1 MGRYVF
7 TLPDVGEGIAE
18 VEVVAWHVAVGT
30 TVKEDAPLVDV
41 LTEKATVEIPSP
53 RSGRVLSITGNPG
66 DKLRVGSE
74 ILILETDAADVGALR
89 PAPQPIPEAPA
100 PAASVPFEPERE
112 SRKVEYPRGE
122 YKEHAAPP
130 SVSPSI
136 SPKPLAAPSVRYRAK
151 QLGIELASISGTGP
165 GGRILH
171 ADLDAVLAARKPP
184 SAVVTAPASVHGE
197 EEVEEIRIIGL
208 RRRIAERMQQSKRRI
223 PHYSYVEEI
232 DVSALEEL
240 RADLNLR
247 YSTERPRL
255 TVLPFLIAALVRAV
269 PKFPQINALF
279 DDEQGILRRYRLVHV
294 GIATE
299 TGQGLL
305 VPVIRHVEKL
315 DLWQTAL
322 EISRLSTA
330 AREGRAGREELSGS
344 TITISSLGP
353 LGGIVATPI
362 INPPEVAIIG
372 VNRIAARPVV
382 RDGAIVIR
390 RMMNLSS
397 SFDHRIVDGF
407 DAAQFTQEMK
417 RLIEQPATLF
427 VR

>member
-18 VEVVAWHVAVGT
+18 VELVTWHVAVGA
-30 TVKEDAPLVDV
+30 TVTEDAPLVDV

-53 RSGRVLSITGNPG
+53 RTGRVLSVTGNPG
-66 DKLRVGSE
+66 DKIRVGSE
-74 ILILETDAADVGALR
+74 ILVLETEAADAGSLAMSAKAAPHTPP
-89 PAPQPIPEAPA
+89 PAAPEPDPKSELHETAVVASA
-100 PAASVPFEPERE
+100 PAA
-112 SRKVEYPRGE
+112 
-122 YKEHAAPP
+122 A
-130 SVSPSI
+130 
-136 SPKPLAAPSVRYRAK
+136 KPLAAPSVRHRAK
-151 QLGIELASISGTGP
+151 ELGIALAAVSGTGP

-171 ADLDAVLAARKPP
+171 ADLDGILSRKKTPHVAA
-184 SAVVTAPASVHGE
+184 TAPAAAGGE
-197 EEVEEIRIIGL
+197 DEVEEIRIIGL

-232 DVSALEEL
+232 DVTALEEL
-240 RADLNLR
+240 RAELNLR
-247 YSTERPRL
+247 HSTERSKL

-269 PKFPQINALF
+269 PKFPQVNALF
-279 DDEQGILRRYRLVHV
+279 DDEQGILRRYRAVNV
-294 GIATE
+294 GIATQ
-299 TGQGLL
+299 TDQGLL
-305 VPVIRHVEKL
+305 VPVIRHAETL
-315 DLWQTAL
+315 DLWQVAL

-330 AREGRAGREELSGS
+330 AREARATRDELAGS

-353 LGGIVATPI
+353 LGGIVATPV

-372 VNRIAARPVV
+372 VNRIREQPAV

-407 DAAQFTQEMK
+407 DAARFTQEMK

-427 VR
+427 IR

>member
-18 VEVVAWHVAVGT
+18 VELVAWHVAVGAS
-30 TVKEDAPLVDV
+30 VNEDAPLVDV

-53 RSGRVLSITGNPG
+53 RTGRVLAITGNPG
-66 DKLRVGSE
+66 DKIRVGSE
-74 ILILETDAADVGALR
+74 ILVLETDAADAGSPAGSAG
-89 PAPQPIPEAPA
+89 PAPLPQ
-100 PAASVPFEPERE
+100 
-112 SRKVEYPRGE
+112 
-122 YKEHAAPP
+122 AAPKPEPP
-130 SVSPSI
+130 SDLHETAAGASEPTVA
-136 SPKPLAAPSVRYRAK
+136 KPLAAPSVRHRARE
-151 QLGIELASISGTGP
+151 LGIPLAAVSGTGP

-171 ADLDAVLAARKPP
+171 ADLDAILSSKKSPPAA
-184 SAVVTAPASVHGE
+184 AAPANAGAE
-197 EEVEEIRIIGL
+197 DEVEEIRIIGL

-232 DVSALEEL
+232 DVTVLEAL
-240 RADLNLR
+240 RAELNLR
-247 YSTERPRL
+247 HATERPKL
-255 TVLPFLIAALVRAV
+255 TVLPFLISALVRAV
-269 PKFPQINALF
+269 PKFPSVNALF
-279 DDEQGILRRYRLVHV
+279 DDEQGILRRYRAVHV
-294 GIATE
+294 GIATQ
-299 TGQGLL
+299 TDQGLL
-305 VPVIRHVEKL
+305 VPVIRHAETF

-330 AREGRAGREELSGS
+330 AREGRATRDELAGS

-353 LGGIVATPI
+353 LGGIVATPV

-407 DAAQFTQEMK
+407 DAAQFTQEIK

-427 VR
+427 IR